1 MALTHWSLSVS
12 APTCRTHARKSNA
25 PNLLLVALDDSRVA
39 RVSRVL
45 VESSLAQRAP
55 LPQEIPAPIE
65 GHLELLEAATMG
77 IVRGSARLPP
87 PQVVLLLDE

>member
-1 MALTHWSLSVS
+1 MPN
-12 APTCRTHARKSNA
+12 PTPARAMA

-45 VESSLAQRAP
+45 VESGLAQRAP

-65 GHLELLEAATMG
+65 GHLELLQAATIG